1 MSNNLRL
8 KIQNDIFDY
17 VQLSDALSDF
27 SNIRTK
33 IGRLLASGEII
44 RIKKGLYTFPEY
56 LRRSP
61 LNPCIV
67 ANMIYGPSY
76 VSCDYALSYY
86 GMIPERVEL
95 MTSMTIGRTREFST
109 PIGCFS
115 YRQRKAEDYSIG
127 IDSVET
133 PSGNFLIA
141 SREKAIYDKAL
152 TDPRF
157 DGSNIKEYLLADLR
171 MDEDSLSRLNVETLL
186 ELRDSSIGR
195 MRKLINTL
203 LDGRD
208 IVRPSATKR

>member
-1 MSNNLRL
+1 MADNLRL

-44 RIKKGLYTFPEY
+44 RIRKGLYTFPEY
-56 LRRSP
+56 LRHSP
-61 LNPCIV
+61 LNPCVV

-95 MTSMTIGRTREFST
+95 ITSMTTGRPREFST

-115 YRQRKAEDYSIG
+115 YRQRKAKDYAIG
-127 IDSVET
+127 IESVET

-157 DGSNIKEYLLADLR
+157 DGSNIKGYLLEDLR
-171 MDEDSLSRLNVETLL
+171 LDEEALSQLNVEALH
-186 ELRDSSIGR
+186 ELRDSAVGR
-195 MRKLINTL
+195 MRRLVNTL
-203 LDGRD
+203 LEEF
-208 IVRPSATKR
+208 V

>member
-1 MSNNLRL
+1 MSDNLRL
-8 KIQNDIFDY
+8 KIPNDIFDY
-17 VQLSDALSDF
+17 VQLSDALSDL

-44 RIKKGLYTFPEY
+44 RIRKGLYTFPEY

-67 ANMIYGPSY
+67 ANMVYGPSY

-95 MTSMTIGRTREFST
+95 ITSMTTGRQRAFST
-109 PIGCFS
+109 PIGCFT
-115 YRQRKAEDYSIG
+115 YRQRKAKDYAIG
-127 IDSVET
+127 IESVET
-133 PSGNFLIA
+133 TSGNFLIA
-141 SREKAIYDKAL
+141 SREKAIYDKVL

-171 MDEDSLSRLNVETLL
+171 LDEESLSQLNVEVLL
-186 ELRDSSIGR
+186 ELRDSSVGR
-195 MRKLINTL
+195 MRELVNTL
-203 LDGRD
+203 LEGC
-208 IVRPSATKR
+208 V

>member
-1 MSNNLRL
+1 MSVNLRQ

-17 VQLSDALSDF
+17 VQLTDALSDF

-56 LRRSP
+56 LRHSP

-67 ANMIYGPSY
+67 ANMLYGPSY
-76 VSCDYALSYY
+76 VSCDYALSFH

-95 MTSMTIGRTREFST
+95 ITSMTTSRSKSFST

-115 YRQRKAEDYSIG
+115 YYQRKARDYSIG
-127 IDSVET
+127 VESLEN
-133 PSGNFLIA
+133 PSGNCLMA

-152 TDPRF
+152 SDPRF
-157 DGSNIKEYLLADLR
+157 DGSDIREYLLEDLR
-171 MDEDSLSRLNVETLL
+171 LDETILSELNHETLH
-186 ELRDSSIGR
+186 ELQISSDGR
-195 MRKLINTL
+195 MLRLVNFL
-203 LDGRD
+203 LKE
-208 IVRPSATKR
+208 AA

>member
-1 MSNNLRL
+1 MADNLRQ

-33 IGRLLASGEII
+33 IGRLLASGDII
-44 RIKKGLYTFPEY
+44 RIRKGLYTVPEY

-61 LNPCIV
+61 LNPCVV

-95 MTSMTIGRTREFST
+95 ITSMTTGRQKEFST
-109 PIGCFS
+109 PIGGFS
-115 YRQRKAEDYSIG
+115 YRQRKAKDYAIG
-127 IDSVET
+127 IESVET

-157 DGSNIKEYLLADLR
+157 DGSNIKGYLLEDLR
-171 MDEDSLSRLNVETLL
+171 LDEESLSQLNVEVLH
-186 ELRDSSIGR
+186 ELRDSAVGR
-195 MRKLINTL
+195 MLKFVKIL
-203 LDGRD
+203 LEGC
-208 IVRPSATKR
+208 V

>member
-1 MSNNLRL
+1 MPDNLRL

-44 RIKKGLYTFPEY
+44 RIRKGLYTFPEY

-86 GMIPERVEL
+86 GLIPEKVEL
-95 MTSMTIGRTREFST
+95 VTSMTTGRPREFKT
-109 PIGCFS
+109 PAGTYQYIQHRS
-115 YRQRKAEDYSIG
+115 NDYACG
-127 IDSVET
+127 IRMEEAAGKS
-133 PSGNFLIA
+133 FLIA
-141 SREKAIYDKAL
+141 EPEKAVYDKAL
-152 TDPRF
+152 TDRRF
-157 DGSNIKEYLLADLR
+157 NGTGIAEYLRDDLRLDEEQLQGLNRERFLELHGLARGKMRKLTEYLL
-171 MDEDSLSRLNVETLL
+171 ETN
-186 ELRDSSIGR
+186 R
-195 MRKLINTL
+195 
-203 LDGRD
+203 
-208 IVRPSATKR
+208 

>member
-1 MSNNLRL
+1 MADNLRQ

-44 RIKKGLYTFPEY
+44 RIRKGLYTFPEY

-61 LNPCIV
+61 LNPCVV

-95 MTSMTIGRTREFST
+95 ITSITTGRQREFST

-115 YRQRKAEDYSIG
+115 YRQRKAKDYSIG
-127 IDSVET
+127 IESLET
-133 PSGNFLIA
+133 PSGSFMIA

-171 MDEDSLSRLNVETLL
+171 LDEDSLSQLNVETLH
-186 ELRDSSIGR
+186 ELLDSAVGR
-195 MRKLINTL
+195 MIKLVKTL
-203 LDGRD
+203 LEEF
-208 IVRPSATKR
+208 V

>member
-1 MSNNLRL
+1 MTDHLRQ
-8 KIQNDIFDY
+8 KIQSDIFDY
-17 VQLSDALSDF
+17 VQLSDALSGF

-44 RIKKGLYTFPEY
+44 RIRKGLYTFPEY

-61 LNPCIV
+61 LNPCV
-67 ANMIYGPSY
+67 AANMVYGPSY

-95 MTSMTIGRTREFST
+95 ITSMTTGRQRAFST
-109 PIGCFS
+109 PIGCFT
-115 YRQRKAEDYSIG
+115 YRQRKAKDYAIG
-127 IDSVET
+127 IESVET

-157 DGSNIKEYLLADLR
+157 DGVNIKEYLLADLR
-171 MDEDSLSRLNVETLL
+171 LDEESLSQLDVETLL
-186 ELRDSSIGR
+186 ELRDSAVGR
-195 MRKLINTL
+195 MLKLVKTL
-203 LDGRD
+203 LEGG
-208 IVRPSATKR
+208 A